1 MSPEDQQLLRRL
13 QKADRQALEEV
24 YLAYQQDFLR
34 LAQKYGLR
42 QDDALD
48 VFQDVVIDFYQQ
60 LQSGASA
67 INSSIRAYLLGMG
80 RYQCYKRLRQQQ
92 KEVPLDEEAALTIA
106 TEEAPG
112 LTQRQEKLRKAF
124 GLLSPSCQVV
134 LRLFYYRGLSLSDIV
149 EQTKYNNTDTV
160 KSHKSRCLKRLAELI
175 KQ

>member
-1 MSPEDQQLLRRL
+1 M
-13 QKADRQALEEV
+13 
-24 YLAYQQDFLR
+24 
-34 LAQKYGLR
+34 
-42 QDDALD
+42 
-48 VFQDVVIDFYQQ
+48 
-60 LQSGASA
+60 
-67 INSSIRAYLLGMG
+67 
-80 RYQCYKRLRQQQ
+80 
-92 KEVPLDEEAALTIA
+92 PLDEEAALTIA

>member
-48 VFQDVVIDFYQQ
+48 VYQDVVIDFYQQ
-60 LQSGASA
+60 LQSGPSA
-67 INSSIRAYLLGMG
+67 INSSIKAYLLGMG

-92 KEVPLDEEAALTIA
+92 KEVPLD
-106 TEEAPG
+106 EEAPG